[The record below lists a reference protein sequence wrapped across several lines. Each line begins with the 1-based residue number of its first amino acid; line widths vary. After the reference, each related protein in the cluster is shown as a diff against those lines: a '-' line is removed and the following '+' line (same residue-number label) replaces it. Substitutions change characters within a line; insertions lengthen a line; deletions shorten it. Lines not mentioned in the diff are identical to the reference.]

1 MAAEFH
7 APVTSS
13 SSLDEESSRRWF
25 LFLLLAL
32 ALLYSPLMLAD
43 YAWDDEALVLARQ
56 TALAEGEAAGSH
68 GDLWMSAGSE
78 AQTSGYYRP
87 AFLWSLDLDQQLWP
101 GSPGGA
107 HMQSLAWHGA
117 AVLALF
123 LLLVQVVPGS
133 AALLGAALFAF
144 HPAQSEA
151 VAWIAARN
159 DLMVAALG
167 IGGIAVLLPERPE
180 PRRLVLG
187 GALLL
192 GAFLSKESA
201 MALPVLLLGLDCAR
215 WGRPRGG
222 ARLGALA
229 APLLIYLV
237 LRLSADVP
245 MPNSTLP
252 SLADA
257 SNVLVHY
264 LSLVGFPRPLSVGR
278 TLAELVW
285 SPQAIG
291 TAAVVGLGMLWT
303 LRRGGALAAVGLVF
317 GGLAFAPVLASLAAY
332 GQLGDRFIY
341 LPLAGISLAFAAG
354 LPRSISS
361 RSGALALVTLGLT
374 GFLLVSERLPDWRDS
389 EQLWTAEV
397 ARVGT
402 TYAHANLANVL
413 HRQGRASAASAHYL
427 RALEGPGARLDRCG
441 DAIRSAL
448 ELGVPE
454 LGLDLIDRAYA
465 ASCPRTARREG
476 VRALLLV
483 SLGRLDEAAVVAK
496 ANPADPV
503 GRTQLVL
510 ALAAQRAGRTA
521 EVDEI
526 AKAYTARG
534 VPRAVFE
541 GMLTA
546 LGRAAPVPA
555 KIPEGAPPASEPE
568 AAP

>member
-1 MAAEFH
+1 MAADSH

-56 TALAEGEAAGSH
+56 TALAQGEDAGSH
-68 GDLWMSAGSE
+68 GDLWMSAGGESQ
-78 AQTSGYYRP
+78 ASGYYRP
-87 AFLWSLDLDQQLWP
+87 AFLWSLDLDQKLWP

-167 IGGIAVLLPERPE
+167 IGGIAALLPERPE
-180 PRRLVLG
+180 PRRLALG

-192 GAFLSKESA
+192 GAFMSKESA
-201 MALPVLLLGLDCAR
+201 MALPVLLLGLDWAR
-215 WGRPRGG
+215 WGRPRGL

-229 APLLIYLV
+229 APLVIYLI
-237 LRLSADVP
+237 LRISADFP
-245 MPNSTLP
+245 MPDSTLP
-252 SLADA
+252 SLAAA

-278 TLAELVW
+278 TLAELAW

-291 TAAVVGLGMLWT
+291 PAAVVGLGMLWA

-361 RSGALALVTLGLT
+361 RSGALALVALGLT

-413 HRQGRASAASAHYL
+413 HRQGRASAASEHYL

-441 DAIRSAL
+441 DAIRSTL
-448 ELGVPE
+448 ELGDPK

-483 SLGRLDEAAVVAK
+483 SLGRLDEAAVVSR
-496 ANPADPV
+496 ANPSDPV
-503 GRTQLVL
+503 GRAQLVL
-510 ALAAQRAGRTA
+510 ALVAQRAGRTA
-521 EVDEI
+521 EVEEI
-526 AKAYTARG
+526 AKDYTARG

-546 LGRAAPVPA
+546 LGRAAPAPA
-555 KIPEGAPPASEPE
+555 ETPEGAPPASEAEVVP
-568 AAP
+568 